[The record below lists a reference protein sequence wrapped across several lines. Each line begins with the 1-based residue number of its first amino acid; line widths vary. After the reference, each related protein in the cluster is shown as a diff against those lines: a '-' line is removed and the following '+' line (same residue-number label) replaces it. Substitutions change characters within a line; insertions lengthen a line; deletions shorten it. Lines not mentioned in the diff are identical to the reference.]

1 MIGKNK
7 VSLLIPTLNEID
19 GMRWYMPRLKK
30 EWQDEILVGDDGS
43 TDGTIEYCKE
53 NGYKVIIQ
61 SGKGLTNAQDEALK
75 LLTGDIV
82 IMTTP
87 DGNSLPELNPL
98 LAEKVAEGYDM
109 VIASRYLG
117 SARSEDDDIFT
128 GFGNKLFTFMINL
141 LFGGKYT
148 DTLVGLRAYRRDA
161 IDKMRLC
168 GQEKQGWLRG
178 NFLRMCSWEVCASIR
193 AAKLKLKVYEIPGDE
208 PKRIG
213 GARKMS
219 IIKNGFGIL
228 FEVTEEFF
236 SGKKFLKY
244 PIDGVSK

>member
-1 MIGKNK
+1 
-7 VSLLIPTLNEID
+7 
-19 GMRWYMPRLKK
+19 
-30 EWQDEILVGDDGS
+30 
-43 TDGTIEYCKE
+43 
-53 NGYKVIIQ
+53 
-61 SGKGLTNAQDEALK
+61 
-75 LLTGDIV
+75 
-82 IMTTP
+82 MTTP